1 MNPYNILIADDEE
14 NIRLP
19 SQEILEE
26 EGYTIHLAKNG
37 IETLDSLRNN
47 NIDLLLLDLRMP
59 GIDGIDIMRKIYK
72 KKNAPEVIVITGQ
85 GTIQDAVQA
94 TKLGAYDFLEKP
106 LQPERILIT
115 VKNCLKQRSLSQ
127 ENIKLR
133 DMLNGSIELYDNSLC
148 MKELDKKIKK
158 IAATNCRVMINGETG
173 SGKELV
179 AKRIHRESNRSDG
192 PFIEV
197 NCSAIPKELIE
208 SELFGHI
215 KGSFTG
221 AYQDKKG
228 KFEQAH
234 NGTIFLDEVGDMDL
248 RAQAKV
254 LRVLE
259 NGEVTRV
266 GSVVTKKV
274 DIRVIS
280 ASNKNLKEEIEKGNF
295 REDLYFRLDVA
306 NLTVPPLRE
315 RKQDIPLLAEYFMKY
330 FSQKDNT
337 FPKKLSEE
345 SLQKLSEYHWPGN
358 VRELKNL
365 IEKLVVMSSS
375 EVIDLWEL
383 DMIWEKEKRSINK
396 NPSWQNLKSYKKAKH
411 YFEREY
417 LIQALKRNKGNIQ
430 KTAKEIGINRS
441 HLHEKIRSLEIDP
454 AFK

>member
-26 EGYTIHLAKNG
+26 EGYNIFLAKNG
-37 IETLDSLRNN
+37 FETIDSLRNN
-47 NIDLLLLDLRMP
+47 NIDLILLDLRMP
-59 GIDGIDIMRKIYK
+59 GVDGIDIMRKIYK

-106 LQPERILIT
+106 LQPDRILIT
-115 VKNCLKQRSLSQ
+115 VKNCLKQRSLSR

-158 IAATNCRVMINGETG
+158 IAATDCRVMINGETG
-173 SGKELV
+173 SGKELI
-179 AKRIHRESNRSDG
+179 AKRIHRESNRSEG

-197 NCSAIPKELIE
+197 NCSAIPRELIE

-234 NGTIFLDEVGDMDL
+234 KGIIFLDEVGDMDL
-248 RAQAKV
+248 QAQAKV

-295 REDLYFRLDVA
+295 REDLYFRLNVA

-315 RKQDIPLLAEYFMKY
+315 RKEDIALLAEYFIKY

-337 FPKKLSEE
+337 FPKKLSKE
-345 SLQKLSEYHWPGN
+345 SIQKLTEYHWPGN

-383 DMIWEKEKRSINK
+383 DMIWEKEKRTIHK
-396 NPSWQNLKSYKKAKH
+396 NPHWQNLKSYKKAKH

-417 LIQALKRNKGNIQ
+417 LIQALKRNQGNIQ

-441 HLHEKIRSLEIDP
+441 HLHEKIRLLDIDP
-454 AFK
+454 ALK